1 MTNLILVPTP
11 VELDVVRSRLE
22 DKLDGWAFQLCGFG
36 LVASAARASR
46 LMLRYQP
53 ERVMLIGIA
62 GSYAPDKCEVGTATR
77 FDEVICHGI
86 GVGSGDRFRSAN
98 QMGWDQ
104 FSGDDAEPHIGDT
117 IALDSSFV
125 QGIPAAGV
133 LVSGCSASETPQE
146 AQWRHRR
153 YPQSVAED
161 MEGFAVATAAAMASV
176 PLQIIRGIS
185 NLAGDRNL
193 NQWSIADALAAASD
207 LGFELAN
214 RTWLPDRLE

>member
-1 MTNLILVPTP
+1 MPNLILVPTP
-11 VELDVVRSRLE
+11 VELDVVRNHMESQ
-22 DKLDGWAFQLCGFG
+22 LDGWAFQLCGFG

-53 ERVMLIGIA
+53 ERVMLVGIA
-62 GSYAPDKCEVGTATR
+62 GSYDPERCEIGSATR
-77 FDEVICHGI
+77 FDEVTCHGI
-86 GVGSGDRFRSAN
+86 GVGSGQDFRSAH

-104 FSGDDAEPHIGDT
+104 FSGGDAEPHIGDT

-125 QGIPAAGV
+125 QGIPAVGV
-133 LVSGCSASETPQE
+133 LVSGCSASDTREE
-146 AQWRHRR
+146 AQSRHQR

-176 PLQIIRGIS
+176 PLQIVRGIS
-185 NLAGDRNL
+185 NLAGDRDL
-193 NQWSIADALAAASD
+193 NHWRIADALAAASD
-207 LGFELAN
+207 LGLELAT